1 MDNHLFEVEGK
12 KIYRGDILYSS
23 DYKRNPYP
31 LKAEFKAEGEFVT
44 MRCTNTSAVPKVMLS
59 ELSLA
64 PTAESELYLKFK
76 TSMRNHVNFSRL
88 SDRDFEM
95 WRHGIAFEQQAKL
108 IDTKAPKF

>member
-23 DYKRNPYP
+23 DYKRHPYP

-44 MRCTNTSAVPKVMLS
+44 MRCTNTSAVPTVLLS
-59 ELSLA
+59 ELSFA

-76 TSMRNHVNFSRL
+76 TSIRKITGPRL
-88 SDRDFEM
+88 SERDFEM
-95 WRHGIAFEQQAKL
+95 WRLGVEYQQRLDEPANTARPKL
-108 IDTKAPKF
+108 